1 MIAIMLVQGVITIG
15 TLVVRRTAGTLA
27 EYSGGMMNR
36 LVENR
41 KVILENEM
49 NQRWSSIHEQEERMN
64 DLFGQCLQQAGMT
77 QEEFFLSDERK
88 GELLDLL
95 VPECLDVLHNQTVT
109 GIFLV
114 LTDRDMETAGEFDG
128 FFIRDSDPNT
138 NPVNNTDLLLERGN
152 KRLSRSFSIP
162 LDTNWTTRFRMD
174 GRGQNASDNY
184 FYEPWRAGAEY
195 GDADTEDLGYWSL
208 PF

>member
-114 LTDRDMETAGEFDG
+114 LTDRDMETAGE
-128 FFIRDSDPNT
+128 I
-138 NPVNNTDLLLERGN
+138 V
-152 KRLSRSFSIP
+152 
-162 LDTNWTTRFRMD
+162 
-174 GRGQNASDNY
+174 
-184 FYEPWRAGAEY
+184 
-195 GDADTEDLGYWSL
+195 GD
-208 PF
+208 